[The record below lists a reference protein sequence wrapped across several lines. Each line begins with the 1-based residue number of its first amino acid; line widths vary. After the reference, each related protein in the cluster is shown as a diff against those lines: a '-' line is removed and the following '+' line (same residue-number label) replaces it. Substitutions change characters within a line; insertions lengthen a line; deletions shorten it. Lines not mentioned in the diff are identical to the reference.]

1 MITPPKTLI
10 KAVLD
15 GNQPIADIEQYL
27 LSNYTI
33 GEIISS
39 FAELLVGMDEHLN
52 RPKISVSQEEY
63 NLITSLFKIRGLKE
77 VNGVIV
83 EETRGRKPKAT
94 IEDKQP

>member
-10 KAVLD
+10 KAVLE
-15 GNQPIADIEQYL
+15 GSQPISAIEQYL

-63 NLITSLFKIRGLKE
+63 NVIISLFKIRGLKE

-94 IEDKQP
+94 IEDKQS